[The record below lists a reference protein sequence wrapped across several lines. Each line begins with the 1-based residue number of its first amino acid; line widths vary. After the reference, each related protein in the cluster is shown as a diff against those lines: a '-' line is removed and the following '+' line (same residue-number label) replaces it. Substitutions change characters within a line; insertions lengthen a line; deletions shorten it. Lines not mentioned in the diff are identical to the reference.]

1 MNKNFFPKQVGDF
14 FYKKLTKNNFIL
26 KYLSPKHEEKINA
39 KVYSLPPDFTPKVN
53 ATILSETYPHDT
65 PKKISIRGKLD
76 TQSSILAEYLI
87 DGKIVLH
94 LIIKKDEANDQ
105 FIITD
110 II

>member
-1 MNKNFFPKQVGDF
+1 M
-14 FYKKLTKNNFIL
+14 TKNNFIL
-26 KYLSPKHEEKINA
+26 KYLSLKNKKKLMP
-39 KVYSLPPDFTPKVN
+39 KVYNLPPDFTPKVG
-53 ATILSETYPHDT
+53 TKIELSEDHLPDSN
-65 PKKISIRGKLD
+65 KKISIRGKLD

-94 LIIKKDEANDQ
+94 LIIKKDEENDQ

>member
-1 MNKNFFPKQVGDF
+1 M
-14 FYKKLTKNNFIL
+14 
-26 KYLSPKHEEKINA
+26 A
-39 KVYSLPPDFTPKVN
+39 KVYNLPPDFLPRVGTK
-53 ATILSETYPHDT
+53 IELSEDQHPDSN
-65 PKKISIRGKLD
+65 KKISIRGKLD

>member
-1 MNKNFFPKQVGDF
+1 
-14 FYKKLTKNNFIL
+14 LTKNNFIL
-26 KYLSPKHEEKINA
+26 KYLSLKNKEKLMP
-39 KVYSLPPDFTPKVN
+39 KVYNLPPDFTPKVG
-53 ATILSETYPHDT
+53 TKIELSEDHLPDSN
-65 PKKISIRGKLD
+65 KKISIRGKLD

-94 LIIKKDEANDQ
+94 LIIKKDEENDQ